1 MEQCRSYAYII
12 ATRGRS
18 CSALVEDFSGQL
30 DIIYWQPIYEQR
42 QLERAR
48 LARAPSAAPATAGA
62 EAEEGAAAGAS
73 PAAHSHEEPPAVGP
87 ATAPLGQGDKQVSG
101 VWRLCI
107 VSKHWADVRGECQ
120 HATGTLRCRQGVRE
134 QTYQCRSLQP
144 PASGD
149 TQTLPRLLDAG
160 VTWRARGAGGGS
172 GAAHYDR
179 FQRAQQAARQPGA
192 PGGARQPRA
201 LTAAP
206 CFQR

>member
-62 EAEEGAAAGAS
+62 EAEEGAASGAS

-101 VWRLCI
+101 IWTLCI

-120 HATGTLRCRQGVRE
+120 HATRNTPMQARYEGANLPVPVLESSATSVRRHTDSASMIGCWSYMAGTGSRRWIWRC
-134 QTYQCRSLQP
+134 
-144 PASGD
+144 
-149 TQTLPRLLDAG
+149 
-160 VTWRARGAGGGS
+160 
-172 GAAHYDR
+172 
-179 FQRAQQAARQPGA
+179 
-192 PGGARQPRA
+192 A
-201 LTAAP
+201 L
-206 CFQR
+206 